1 MSENI
6 DYGVDPELVMEFVDE
21 SQEMLSEVANM
32 FITLESDPSN
42 KEAIDKIFRT
52 VHTIKG
58 NSAFFNL
65 MKVKSLAHIMEDLM
79 NLVREGSMKFSET
92 ISGVLIRGI
101 DFLKDML
108 ENVRAGKPELE
119 DDSEYNG
126 LINEITS
133 HVEGGKKKDPIAI
146 WKLIKKDLLQFKEK
160 LVLDDSSLNS
170 IWKRILQNLELVSPI
185 ANGASD
191 ESSSSTDTG
200 EEGLSVSGHKDVIG
214 MVKEILSAD
223 FGDILDDENSKK
235 IFSALEELK
244 KQATEDTVS
253 FVDEAI
259 DAYNK
264 TISTEGFT
272 PFLAEVILSKVN
284 NVKIKEEAD
293 KGEEKQ
299 KTVSVKDKDATVKS
313 KKTMRVYESS
323 IDRFLDFVGELV
335 VVGEMYD
342 HIQKRFAE
350 KLGLNKDV
358 INLKKNNETF
368 NDLSTAL
375 QKSVLDIRRVPI
387 KTLVQ
392 RAPRIVHDVAVAK
405 KKKIKVHIIGE
416 GTLIDKS
423 LLESLEGPF
432 VHMVRNAADHGIEP
446 PEERKAKGKPE
457 EGSITIEIT
466 ENENSLFISIKDDG
480 GGINRDVVIENAISK
495 GLLTKERA
503 ATLSEQEVYHL
514 LFAPGFSTAKE
525 ITDISGRGVGMDVVK
540 KNVDAMGGQ
549 IHISSVLDEGSTF
562 TIEAPKAVAVR
573 IMAGFLVSSC
583 DNRFVL
589 PMAGVGESFMVDSDK
604 ITTTIEEGECLLHHK
619 KVFPVIRLDRLLE
632 LKRDKDD
639 QRTEYVGVIITA
651 GQRDFVLL
659 VDDVLGTQQ
668 VVIKDIE
675 GLGARSDL
683 ISGGAILGDERVA
696 IVLNLENVL

>member
-1 MSENI
+1 MAENI

-79 NLVREGSMKFSET
+79 NLVREGSMKFSEA

-119 DDSEYNG
+119 DDSEYNV
-126 LINEITS
+126 LIDEITG
-133 HVEGGKKKDPIAI
+133 HVEGGKKKDPVAI
-146 WKLIKKDLLQFKEK
+146 WKQIKKDLQQFKEN
-160 LVLDDSSLNS
+160 LVLDDSSLKG
-170 IWKRILQNLELVSPI
+170 IWERILQNLDLVSPI
-185 ANGASD
+185 PDSASGEVSSPAD
-191 ESSSSTDTG
+191 SGEGMSSSKA
-200 EEGLSVSGHKDVIG
+200 KDIIETL
-214 MVKEILSAD
+214 KDILSAD
-223 FGDILDDENSKK
+223 FGETLDEESSKK

-244 KQATEDTVS
+244 KQATEETVS

-264 TISTEGFT
+264 TVPSEGFT
-272 PFLAEVILSKVN
+272 SFLAEVILSKIN
-284 NVKIKEEAD
+284 NVKIKEKLPKEQEGPKSAA
-293 KGEEKQ
+293 
-299 KTVSVKDKDATVKS
+299 VKDKDSSVRA

-416 GTLIDKS
+416 ETLIDKS

-432 VHMVRNAADHGIEP
+432 VHMVRNAADHGIES

-457 EGSITIEIT
+457 EGNITIEIT
-466 ENENSLFISIKDDG
+466 ENETSLFISIKDDG
-480 GGINRDVVIENAISK
+480 GGINRDVVIEKAISK

-503 ATLSEQEVYHL
+503 VTLSEQEVYHL

-549 IHISSVLDEGSTF
+549 IHISSVVDEGSTF

-589 PMAGVGESFMVDSDK
+589 PMSGVGESFMVNSDE

-632 LKRDKDD
+632 LKRDETDK
-639 QRTEYVGVIITA
+639 RTEYVGVIITA

-675 GLGARSDL
+675 GLGTRSDL